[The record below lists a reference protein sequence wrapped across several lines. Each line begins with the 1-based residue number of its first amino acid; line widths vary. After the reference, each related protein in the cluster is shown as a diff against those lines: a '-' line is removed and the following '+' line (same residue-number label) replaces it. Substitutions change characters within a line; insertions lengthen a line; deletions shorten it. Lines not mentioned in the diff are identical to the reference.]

1 MLYAGD
7 EAMTESLEEAFAKAS
22 RLPPEEQD
30 ALAAWLLKE
39 LESEDLWDRLFAR
52 SQDALEKLAEEALA
66 EHRGRETEQLDLRQ
80 I

>member
-1 MLYAGD
+1 
-7 EAMTESLEEAFAKAS
+7 MTKSLEEAFTKAS

-39 LESEDLWDRLFAR
+39 LESEDRWDRLFAR
-52 SQDALEKLAEEALA
+52 SQGALGRLAAEALA
-66 EHRGRETEQLDLRQ
+66 EHSEGETEELDPRQ

>member
-1 MLYAGD
+1 
-7 EAMTESLEEAFAKAS
+7 MTESLEEAFAKAS

-39 LESEDLWDRLFAR
+39 LESEDRWDGLFAR
-52 SQDALEKLAEEALA
+52 SQDALEKLAEKALA
-66 EHRGRETEQLDLRQ
+66 EHRKGETEELDPQQ

>member
-1 MLYAGD
+1 
-7 EAMTESLEEAFAKAS
+7 MTESLEEVFAKAS

-30 ALAAWLLKE
+30 SLAAWLLEE
-39 LESEDLWDRLFAR
+39 LESEDRWNGLFAR

-66 EHRGRETEQLDLRQ
+66 EHRGGETEKLDPRK

>member
-1 MLYAGD
+1 
-7 EAMTESLEEAFAKAS
+7 MTESLEEVFAKAS
-22 RLPPEEQD
+22 RLPPDEQD

-39 LESEDLWDRLFAR
+39 FESEDRWNGLFAR

-66 EHRGRETEQLDLRQ
+66 EHRKGATKELDPQQ